1 MRVGTSTDWKAQNDW
16 MISNAK
22 ASWDAN
28 RMSCDDF
35 LAYKKK
41 LNLELRKRK
50 LEEEE
55 EAALR
60 GSRWCALRATTTLS

>member
-41 LNLELRKRK
+41 LNLKLRKRK

-60 GSRWCALRATTTLS
+60 GSRW